1 MIEPHPVA
9 AAGDA
14 AAVARTSRGL
24 RRELGDAIRGTGA
37 DYTKIPLRRAVFL
50 LAVPMVLELVLELT
64 FAVVDIWFVARLGA
78 SAVATVG
85 LTESFLFLL
94 YAIGVG
100 LAMAVTAVVAR
111 RTGEGD
117 RQAAAISAAQAIWI
131 AVLASLPFA
140 VIGVVFA
147 RELLQLMDAD
157 PWTLT
162 HGVRYLQWMLGS
174 NVVIMLLFVCNAVFR
189 GAGDAAVAMRV
200 LWVANGLNIVLDP
213 ILIFGFGPIPALGV
227 EGAAIATVIGRGSGA
242 AMQLVILLRGSQHIR
257 VAAAQ
262 FAIEAG
268 TLWHIVRTSL
278 GGVGQMIVAMT
289 AWIFLMRI
297 LAAIG
302 SDAVA
307 GATIAMRLMMFTL
320 MPAWGMSNAA
330 ATLVGQNL
338 GAGEPGRAEA
348 SVWRI
353 GWYNMA
359 FTVAVSVIFFLF
371 PSELMQLFTAERAV
385 VDVGAEWLRILSY
398 SYFVYGWWMVAVQA
412 FNGAGDTV
420 TPTKINLVF
429 FWLIQI
435 PLAWLL
441 ALRLDLQATGV
452 FWAVF
457 VSETSVGLFTLWLFT
472 RGPGRRC
479 GFERAAQSA
488 SGHAQELAPRLRPVG
503 SEVRFGILEVGG
515 APFRD
520 RVARGVPLHLCRGE
534 TVHLCGVQA
543 EDLCAQRGSDL
554 RIPVPLAQR
563 LGDLEGPECLDL
575 IRGVPHDAG
584 GGRRHHLRV
593 TPCAFPPTDL
603 GAAAACR
610 LVSCEAPAAAHHDCP
625 TVSPDLRRRCCR
637 VGEVPILEE
646 A

>member
-1 MIEPHPVA
+1 MRASQRRHMSLTESNTAP
-9 AAGDA
+9 
-14 AAVARTSRGL
+14 ARSL
-24 RRELGDAIRGTGA
+24 WRELGDAIRGTGA

-50 LAVPMVLELVLELT
+50 LAVPMVLELVLEST
-64 FAVVDIWFVARLGA
+64 FAVVDIWFVAKLGA

-85 LTESFLFLL
+85 LTETFLFLL
-94 YAIGVG
+94 YAIGIG

-111 RTGEGD
+111 RTGEGN
-117 RQAAAISAAQAIWI
+117 REAAAVSAVQAIWI

-140 VIGVVFA
+140 VAGIVFA
-147 RELLQLMDAD
+147 RELLQLMGADA
-157 PWTLT
+157 WTLT

-174 NVVIMLLFVCNAVFR
+174 NVVIMLLFVCNAIFR

-200 LWVANGLNIVLDP
+200 LWVANGVNIVLDP
-213 ILIFGFGPIPALGV
+213 ILIFGLGPVPALGV
-227 EGAAIATVIGRGSGA
+227 EGAAIATVIGRGTGV
-242 AMQLVILLRGSQHIR
+242 AMQLWILMRGSQHLR
-257 VAAAQ
+257 VTRAQ
-262 FAIEAG
+262 LGLEAR

-278 GGVGQMIVAMT
+278 GGIGQMIVAMT

-302 SDAVA
+302 SEAVA
-307 GATIAMRLMMFTL
+307 GATIAIRLMMFTL

-353 GWYNMA
+353 GWYNMV
-359 FTVAVSVIFFLF
+359 FTVAVSVVFFLF
-371 PSELMQLFTAERAV
+371 PRELIGIFTDERGV
-385 VDVGAEWLRILSY
+385 VDIGAEWLRILSY

-441 ALRLDLQATGV
+441 ALQWDLQATGV

-472 RGPGRRC
+472 RGRWKT
-479 GFERAAQSA
+479 A
-488 SGHAQELAPRLRPVG
+488 
-503 SEVRFGILEVGG
+503 
-515 APFRD
+515 
-520 RVARGVPLHLCRGE
+520 RV
-534 TVHLCGVQA
+534 
-543 EDLCAQRGSDL
+543 
-554 RIPVPLAQR
+554 
-563 LGDLEGPECLDL
+563 
-575 IRGVPHDAG
+575 
-584 GGRRHHLRV
+584 
-593 TPCAFPPTDL
+593 
-603 GAAAACR
+603 
-610 LVSCEAPAAAHHDCP
+610 
-625 TVSPDLRRRCCR
+625 
-637 VGEVPILEE
+637 
-646 A
+646 